1 MQCLSTAS
9 QDNKDRYLSNNQYD
23 DNVVIK
29 FNILIDYILLSCR
42 ILIKG
47 DIKIFPHLRELNRV

>member
-1 MQCLSTAS
+1 M
-9 QDNKDRYLSNNQYD
+9 NKGRYLSNNQYD

-29 FNILIDYILLSCR
+29 FNILIDCILLSCR

-47 DIKIFPHLRELNRV
+47 DIKFFPRLRELNRI